1 MNLDFTLSGDGF
13 PKSHYRTRNRDKLFE
28 QTFAL
33 AAGQNRPT
41 TIPPRLGNENP
52 MTLML
57 TVGGSLVDLTVQ
69 SSGNVQSLR
78 LAPGINIIPIPA
90 TSATIFLVTQE
101 PTNDTI
107 VTMRIF

>member
-28 QTFAL
+28 QTLTL

-41 TIPPRLGNENP
+41 TIPPRLNNEDP
-52 MTLML
+52 MTIML
-57 TVGGSLVDLTVQ
+57 TVGGSLVNLTVQ
-69 SSGNVQSLR
+69 DSGNAQPLR
-78 LAPGINIIPIPA
+78 LAPGINVIPIPA
-90 TSATIFLVTQE
+90 TSTSIFLTSQE
-101 PTNDTI
+101 STNDTV